1 MRIVVA
7 VKQVPAS
14 SALAL
19 GRNGRLAREGL
30 PLEMSAYCRR
40 ALAKGVELARATHGH
55 CCVVS
60 LGPPT
65 AERVLREALACG
77 ADEAILL
84 SDPVFAGSDT
94 LATAR
99 ALAALLESR
108 GGAELVLVGRAS
120 LDAETGQVGPQL
132 AELLGLP
139 FAGAVRTLVL
149 DPSTRLARVSCEH
162 DDGGCEL
169 NVALPA
175 VLALAERSCRPA
187 KADAAAVDAI
197 AGDRVARRD
206 ATHLPIPGRWGEA
219 GSPTRVT
226 QVTAIAR
233 QREGILC
240 EGTLGEQVEWA
251 ALLLVERLSDRA
263 AAPPPAHAQ
272 ASSIS
277 SEGSGGV
284 RIGVLLE
291 PGRARSGRE
300 LVGIARHLVGPAD
313 ASVTALTCD
322 RSSARLLWAWGADR
336 GVELAGSTV
345 EEDVARSVADWA
357 LEFDPAVLLAPAGSW
372 GREVAA
378 RVAARLEAG
387 LVADALDLELDAGR
401 LRCVKAALGGDMIA
415 VITVSSRLQM
425 ATVRPGVFPP
435 MPQRSGG
442 RLAAVS
448 VRAAAAAGRVQVL
461 ERWYDA
467 GAEALERAEV
477 VIGVGRGVAAE
488 DYPELEH
495 LAAVLGAE
503 LAATRKVTDEGL
515 LPRARQIGI
524 TGRSIAPLFYLAIGL
539 SGSANHL
546 AGVRR
551 AGLLLA
557 VNTDPHAP
565 VFHDCDVGIV
575 GDWRVVLPALVARL
589 DACGPL
595 AGLLAGG
602 MPRRT
607 ALR

>member
-1 MRIVVA
+1 MHIVVA
-7 VKQVPAS
+7 VKQVPVSA
-14 SALAL
+14 ALAL
-19 GRNGRLAREGL
+19 GSDGRLAREGL

-40 ALAKGVELARATHGH
+40 ALAKGVELARVTGGH
-55 CCVVS
+55 CCVLS

-94 LATAR
+94 LVTAR

-108 GGAELVLVGRAS
+108 GGADLVLVGRAS

-139 FAGAVRTLVL
+139 FAGAVRTLVV
-149 DPSTRLARVSCEH
+149 DRDTRHARVSCEH

-169 NVALPA
+169 SVALPA

-197 AGDRVARRD
+197 AADRVARRD
-206 ATHLPIPGRWGEA
+206 ATHLPSRGGWGEA

-226 QVTAIAR
+226 QVTAIPH
-233 QREGILC
+233 QREGLLC
-240 EGTLGEQVEWA
+240 EGTLEEQVEWA
-251 ALLLVERLSDRA
+251 ASLLVERLGDRA
-263 AAPPPAHAQ
+263 PAPAHAQ
-272 ASSIS
+272 ASSTS
-277 SEGSGGV
+277 AEEPRGV
-284 RIGVLLE
+284 RIGALLE

-313 ASVTALTCD
+313 DSVTALTCD
-322 RSSARLLWAWGADR
+322 PLSARSLWAWGADR
-336 GVELAGSTV
+336 GVALVGSTV
-345 EEDVARSVADWA
+345 EEDVARSVADWV

-378 RVAARLEAG
+378 RVAARLGAG

-539 SGSANHL
+539 SGSPNHL

-551 AGLLLA
+551 AGLVLA
-557 VNTDPHAP
+557 VNTDPHAA